1 MSLYH
6 MYLNDL
12 IFLDRIFLNRDQVEN
27 RGFSFK
33 GKGRWPN
40 AS

>member
-1 MSLYH
+1 MPSYH

-12 IFLDRIFLNRDQVEN
+12 IFLDRTFLNRDQVEN
-27 RGFSFK
+27 RVFSFK
-33 GKGRWPN
+33 GKGRWLN